1 MRPLR
6 SAPPGDVLVSYSS
19 GASCTG
25 PVRSTLPH
33 VETDAE
39 LLVLLQNGE
48 EQAFVTLVNRYQLP
62 LLRLACSMV
71 SDRSIAEEAV
81 QDTWMGVVRGIE
93 RFEGR
98 SSLKTWLFH
107 ILVNRVRSA
116 RTVEQ
121 LRRVQRTPSVDP
133 RCFTPSGQW
142 SEPVESWDDE
152 LVERLDAAAIMPVL
166 GRALEELPAR
176 QREIVLLRDVEGLSS
191 QEACDVLG
199 LRPGNQRILLHRGR
213 ANLRQ
218 ALATE
223 MKKA

>member
-1 MRPLR
+1 LIFVSLGASYLHPLR
-6 SAPPGDVLVSYSS
+6 S
-19 GASCTG
+19 
-25 PVRSTLPH
+25 TLDQ
-33 VETDAE
+33 VETDAD
-39 LLVLLQNGE
+39 LLSLLQSGD
-48 EQAFVTLVNRYQLP
+48 EQAFVMLVNRYQMP
-62 LLRLACSMV
+62 LLRLACSLV
-71 SDRSIAEEAV
+71 SNRSIAEEAV
-81 QDTWMGVVRGIE
+81 QDTWMGVVRGID

-116 RTVEQ
+116 RTIEHQ
-121 LRRVQRTPSVDP
+121 HRLQRTPSVDP
-133 RCFTPSGQW
+133 ECFTSAGGW

-152 LVERLDAAAIMPVL
+152 LAERLDAMAIMPVL
-166 GRALEELPAR
+166 GRALDELPAR

-213 ANLRQ
+213 ANLRE

-223 MKKA
+223 LKKA

>member
-1 MRPLR
+1 MSPFRP
-6 SAPPGDVLVSYSS
+6 APPGDWLISDSS
-19 GASCTG
+19 GASCAG
-25 PVRSTLPH
+25 PLRSTLPH

-39 LLVLLQNGE
+39 LLGLLQRGDE
-48 EQAFVTLVNRYQLP
+48 KAFVTLVNRYQMP
-62 LLRLACSMV
+62 MLRLACSMV

-81 QDTWMGVVRGIE
+81 QDTWMGVVRGID

-121 LRRVQRTPSVDP
+121 QRRLQQKPSVDP
-133 RCFTPSGQW
+133 GCFTPSGQW

-152 LVERLDAAAIMPVL
+152 LVERLDAVAIMPVL

-191 QEACDVLG
+191 LEACDVLG

-218 ALATE
+218 ALAAE

>member
-1 MRPLR
+1 MSPLR
-6 SAPPGDVLVSYSS
+6 SLPPGDALFSERF
-19 GASCTG
+19 GASHTH
-25 PVRSTLPH
+25 PLRSTLLH
-33 VETDAE
+33 VETDVE
-39 LLVLLQNGE
+39 LLSLLQSGD
-48 EQAFVTLVNRYQLP
+48 EQAFVMLVNRYQMP

-81 QDTWMGVVRGIE
+81 QDTWMGVVRGID

-116 RTVEQ
+116 RTTEQ
-121 LRRVQRTPSVDP
+121 QRRLPHRPSVDP
-133 RCFTPSGQW
+133 DCFTPSGQW

-152 LVERLDAAAIMPVL
+152 LVERLDAIAVMPVL
-166 GRALEELPAR
+166 QRALQELPAR

-191 QEACDVLG
+191 QEACDILG

-213 ANLRQ
+213 ANLRD

-223 MKKA
+223 MKA

>member
-1 MRPLR
+1 M
-6 SAPPGDVLVSYSS
+6 
-19 GASCTG
+19 
-25 PVRSTLPH
+25 
-33 VETDAE
+33 ETDAE
-39 LLVLLQNGE
+39 LLSLLQSGD
-48 EQAFVTLVNRYQLP
+48 EQAFVMLVNRYQMP

-81 QDTWMGVVRGIE
+81 QDTWMGVVRGID

-121 LRRVQRTPSVDP
+121 QRRVQRTPSVDP
-133 RCFTPSGQW
+133 GCFTPSGQW

-152 LVERLDAAAIMPVL
+152 LAERLDAMAMMPVL
-166 GRALEELPAR
+166 VSALEELPAR

-213 ANLRQ
+213 ANLRE